1 MSTATDALIAHLT
14 SEVASITDDTARLD
28 CAVWLEEY
36 AVALPALMA
45 SNGSNVQSYSIS
57 GRSVTYRTINEFRN
71 RVNELRANI
80 DGALYGRGGV
90 IDNRLSVNQGRYF

>member
-1 MSTATDALIAHLT
+1 M
-14 SEVASITDDTARLD
+14 D

-36 AVALPALMA
+36 AVALPALQA
-45 SNGSNVQSYSIS
+45 SNASNVQSYSIS

-80 DGALYGRGGV
+80 DAALYGRGGV
-90 IDNRLSVNQGRYF
+90 IDNRLHLNTGRYY